1 MTLEEYKNIIETS
14 ESDKEYICNLRKKNL
29 YTEEQADDFAIDFAE
44 WLRVNYYDNGD
55 FWIAWDYDK
64 DAKTSKELLKVYK
77 KEKGL

>member
-1 MTLEEYKNIIETS
+1 MTLEQKFEAVEPYHTNYLEGLV
-14 ESDKEYICNLRKKNL
+14 EV
-29 YTEEQADDFAIDFAE
+29 ADEFAIDFAE